1 MFYIYLYTVYIYSRR
16 IVVAIRS
23 RRTVQKPIEKRMPA
37 AATTA
42 IRHNDVSSR
51 NGSPPPLSGTMSGT
65 GGRFAGGPPPP
76 PPPGGATSRESVER
90 RAAAASASVSRSRH
104 SSRIP
109 SSRRRSSRC
118 FGVRPSASSRS
129 STADSYWLE
138 ETAAAWPAMQCD
150 RAFFA
155 GAARAPSRKRA
166 IGRSWLAIDDETE
179 RAAQCRV

>member
-1 MFYIYLYTVYIYSRR
+1 MIWYGVLYIFIYSIYIYSRR
-16 IVVAIRS
+16 IVVAICS
-23 RRTVQKPIEKRMPA
+23 RRTVQKPIEKR
-37 AATTA
+37 ATATATA

-65 GGRFAGGPPPP
+65 GGRLAGGPPPP
-76 PPPGGATSRESVER
+76 PPGDATSRESVER

-138 ETAAAWPAMQCD
+138 ETAAA
-150 RAFFA
+150 
-155 GAARAPSRKRA
+155 
-166 IGRSWLAIDDETE
+166 
-179 RAAQCRV
+179 